1 MGLQILIADDHAI
14 VRRGLKELL
23 LEEYPSALIGEAEN
37 AESLIR
43 EATDKKWDIIICDIN
58 MPGRSGIDVLPQLR
72 QINPRLP
79 VLIMSMYSEDQYA
92 LRAFKAGAAGY
103 LGKETIHYNL
113 IKAVQTVLGGR
124 KFITP
129 SIAEKMAGTLEDDR
143 EKQPH
148 EYLSNREFEVLKL
161 LVTGKSVSAIA
172 ETLSVSIT
180 TVSTYRARILGKMKM
195 TSNAE
200 LIRYMLEKKLI

>member
-1 MGLQILIADDHAI
+1 MNLHILIADDHAI

-23 LEEYPSALIGEAEN
+23 LEEYPSAIFGEAEN
-37 AESLIR
+37 ADELIQKVK
-43 EATDKKWDIIICDIN
+43 EKKWDLVICDIN
-58 MPGRSGIDVLPQLR
+58 MPGRSGIDALQEIK
-72 QINPRLP
+72 QIVPGLP
-79 VLIMSMYSEDQYA
+79 VLIMSMYSEDQYS
-92 LRAFKAGAAGY
+92 LRAFKAGASGY
-103 LGKETIHYNL
+103 LGKETVHYNL
-113 IKAVQTVLGGR
+113 IKAVQTVLKGR

-129 SIAEKMAGTLEDDR
+129 SIAEKMVSTLDDIK

-161 LVTGKSVSAIA
+161 LASGKSVSSIA

-180 TVSTYRARILGKMKM
+180 TVSTYRARILEKMRM